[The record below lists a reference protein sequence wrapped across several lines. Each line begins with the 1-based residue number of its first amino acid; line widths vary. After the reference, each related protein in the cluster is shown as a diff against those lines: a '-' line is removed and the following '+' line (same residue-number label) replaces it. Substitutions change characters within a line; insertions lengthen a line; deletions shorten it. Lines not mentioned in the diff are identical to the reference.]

1 MATERKH
8 LLYFLTTDAHPSPFD
23 INMAYDAGFHAV
35 IPYGNVTEESGGLL
49 VQDIIF
55 SRGPKGAKFT
65 AIFIGGNDVELAERV
80 REAAIKNMFP
90 PFQVSMMIDP
100 KGAYTTAVAL
110 VAKVD
115 KALGGLKKKRVA
127 IPGATG
133 PVGRVAAALCAKLGS
148 EVLIGSRQLTAA
160 ERLAHQVS
168 ERAGGVVKGA
178 QMATDEEKLSRL
190 RDADVILT
198 TGKAGVQMISE
209 TVLKALL
216 PGKVVADVNAVPPTG
231 IYGLSPNDDL
241 KEVAPGIRG
250 IGALAV
256 GVLKYDVEM
265 EMLETIRTSERFTVL
280 DENAAMEI
288 ARRRL
293 SA

>member
-8 LLYFLTTDAHPSPFD
+8 LLFFLTTDPHPSPFD

-35 IPYGNVTEESGGLL
+35 IPYGNVTEESGALL

-65 AIFIGGNDVELAERV
+65 ALFVGGNDVELAERI
-80 REAAIKNMFP
+80 RETAVKNMFP

-133 PVGRVAAALCAKLGS
+133 PVGRVGATLCVKLGS
-148 EVLIGSRQLTAA
+148 EVLIGSRQLAAA
-160 ERLAHQVS
+160 ERLAHQLS
-168 ERAGGVVKGA
+168 ERTGGVIKGA
-178 QMATDEEKLSRL
+178 QMATDEDKILHL

-198 TGKAGVQMISE
+198 TGKAGVQMVSE
-209 TVLKALL
+209 TVLKTL
-216 PGKVVADVNAVPPTG
+216 PRGKVVADVNAVPPTG
-231 IYGLSPNDDL
+231 IHGLSANDDL
-241 KEVAPGIRG
+241 KEIAPGIRG

-265 EMLETIRTSERFTVL
+265 EMLETIRTADKFMVL
-280 DENAAMEI
+280 DENTALEI

>member
-8 LLYFLTTDAHPSPFD
+8 LLYFLTTDPHPSPFD

-80 REAAIKNMFP
+80 REAAGKNMFP

-110 VAKVD
+110 VAKVE
-115 KALGGLKKKRVA
+115 KALGGFKGKRVA

-133 PVGRVAAALCAKLGS
+133 PVGRVAGGLCAKLGA
-148 EVLIGSRQLTAA
+148 EVIIGSRQLSAA
-160 ERLAHQVS
+160 ERLAHQLA
-168 ERAGGVVKGA
+168 ERTGGSVKGT
-178 QMATDEEKLSRL
+178 QMATDEEKISRL
-190 RDADVILT
+190 QDSDVILT

-209 TVLKALL
+209 AVLKALP
-216 PGKVVADVNAVPPTG
+216 PGKLVADVNAVSPTG
-231 IYGLSPNDDL
+231 IHGLSPNDDL
-241 KEVAPGIRG
+241 KEIAPGIKG
-250 IGALAV
+250 IGALAI

-265 EMLETIRTSERFTVL
+265 EMLETIRTSERLTVL
-280 DENAAMEI
+280 DENAALEI
-288 ARRRL
+288 AKRRL
-293 SA
+293 ST

>member
-8 LLYFLTTDAHPSPFD
+8 LLYFLTSDPHPSPFD

-35 IPYGNVTEESGGLL
+35 IPYGGVTEESGGLL

-65 AIFIGGNDVELAERV
+65 AIFIGGGDVELAERV

-90 PFQVSMMIDP
+90 PFQVSIMIDP

-115 KALGGLKKKRVA
+115 KALGGLQRRRVG

-133 PVGRVAAALCAKLGS
+133 PVGRVAGIFCAKLGGS
-148 EVLIGSRQLTAA
+148 VIVGSRQQASA
-160 ERLAHQVS
+160 EKLADYIAN
-168 ERAGGVVKGA
+168 RAGVPAKGV
-178 QMATDEEKLSRL
+178 QMATDEEKIKHL
-190 RDADVILT
+190 RDVDVILT
-198 TGKAGVQMISE
+198 TGKAGVQMVSE
-209 TVLKALL
+209 AVLKALP
-216 PGKVVADVNAVPPTG
+216 PGKFVADVNAVPPTG
-231 IYGLSPNDDL
+231 VHGLSPNDDL
-241 KEVAPGIRG
+241 KEIAPGIKG
-250 IGALAV
+250 IGALAI

-265 EMLETIRTSERFTVL
+265 EMLQTIRTSEKFVVL
-280 DENAAMEI
+280 DENSALEI
-288 ARRRL
+288 ARKRL
-293 SA
+293 SS

>member
-8 LLYFLTTDAHPSPFD
+8 LLYFLTNEVHPSPFD
-23 INMAYDAGFHAV
+23 VNMAYDAGFHAV
-35 IPYGNVTEESGGLL
+35 IPYGNVAEESGALL

-55 SRGPKGAKFT
+55 SRGPKGTKYT
-65 AIFIGGNDVELAERV
+65 AIFIGGNDVDLAERI
-80 REAAIKNMFP
+80 REVAVKNMFP

-115 KALGGLKKKRVA
+115 KALGGLQRRRVG

-133 PVGRVAAALCAKLGS
+133 PVGRVAGTLCAKLGGS
-148 EVLIGSRQLTAA
+148 VIVGSRQQASA
-160 ERLAHQVS
+160 EKLADYIAK
-168 ERAGGVVKGA
+168 RAGVPTKGV
-178 QMATDEEKLSRL
+178 QMATDEEKITHL
-190 RDADVILT
+190 RDVDVILT

-209 TVLKALL
+209 AVLKALP
-216 PGKVVADVNAVPPTG
+216 PGKFVADVNAVPPTG
-231 IYGLSPNDDL
+231 IYNLSPNDDL
-241 KEVAPGIRG
+241 KEISSGIKG

-265 EMLETIRTSERFTVL
+265 EMLERIRTSERFTVL
-280 DENAAMEI
+280 DENSALEI

>member
-1 MATERKH
+1 MANERRH
-8 LLYFLTTDAHPSPFD
+8 LLYFLTTDPHPSPFD

-35 IPYGNVTEESGGLL
+35 IPYGGVNEETGGLL

-80 REAAIKNMFP
+80 REAAVKNMFP

-110 VAKVD
+110 VAKVE
-115 KALGGLKKKRVA
+115 KALGGLKGKRVA
-127 IPGATG
+127 IPGGTG
-133 PVGRVAAALCAKLGS
+133 PVGRVAGALCARLGS
-148 EVLIGSRQLTAA
+148 EVIIGSRQLTAV
-160 ERLAHQVS
+160 ERLAQQLS
-168 ERAGGVVKGA
+168 ERTGGSVKGA
-178 QMATDEEKLSRL
+178 MMATDEEKISHFRN
-190 RDADVILT
+190 ADVILT

-209 TVLKALL
+209 AVLKSLP
-216 PGKVVADVNAVPPTG
+216 PGKLVADVNAVPPTG
-231 IYGLSPNDDL
+231 IHGLSPNDDL
-241 KEVAPGIRG
+241 KEVAPGVKG
-250 IGALAV
+250 IGALAI

-265 EMLETIRTSERFTVL
+265 EMLETIRTSGKFTVL
-280 DENAAMEI
+280 DENSALEI

-293 SA
+293 AM

>member
-55 SRGPKGAKFT
+55 SRGPKGAKFS

-80 REAAIKNMFP
+80 RETAIKNMFP

-115 KALGGLKKKRVA
+115 KALGGLKKKQVA

-133 PVGRVAAALCAKLGS
+133 PVGRVAAALCAQLGS

-160 ERLAHQVS
+160 ERLAHQLS

-209 TVLKALL
+209 TVLKAL
-216 PGKVVADVNAVPPTG
+216 PRGKVVADVNAVPPTG

-293 SA
+293 SV

>member
-1 MATERKH
+1 MERKH
-8 LLYFLTTDAHPSPFD
+8 LLYFLTTDPHPSPFD

-35 IPYGNVTEESGGLL
+35 MPYGNVTEESAGLL

-55 SRGPKGAKFT
+55 SRGPKGAKFS

-160 ERLAHQVS
+160 ERLAHQLS

-178 QMATDEEKLSRL
+178 QMATDEEKISRL

-231 IYGLSPNDDL
+231 IYGLSPNDEL
-241 KEVAPGIRG
+241 KEIAPGIKG

-265 EMLETIRTSERFTVL
+265 EMLEAIRTSERFTVL

>member
-8 LLYFLTTDAHPSPFD
+8 LLFFLTTDPHPSPFD

-35 IPYGNVTEESGGLL
+35 IPYGGVTEESGGLL
-49 VQDIIF
+49 VQDIVF
-55 SRGPKGAKFT
+55 SRGPKGAKFS
-65 AIFIGGNDVELAERV
+65 AIFIGGNDVELAEKV
-80 REAAIKNMFP
+80 LQAAVKNMFP

-115 KALGGLKKKRVA
+115 KVLGGLKRKRVA

-133 PVGRVAAALCAKLGS
+133 PVGKVAGGLCAKLGG
-148 EVLIGSRQLTAA
+148 EVIIGSRQLAAA
-160 ERLAHQVS
+160 ERLAHQIS
-168 ERAGGVVKGA
+168 ERTGGVIKGA
-178 QMATDEEKLSRL
+178 QMATDEEKISQL

-209 TVLKALL
+209 AVLKALP
-216 PGKVVADVNAVPPTG
+216 PGKLVADVNAVPPTG
-231 IYGLSPNDDL
+231 IHGLSPNDDL
-241 KEVAPGIRG
+241 KEIAPGIKG
-250 IGALAV
+250 IGALAI

-265 EMLETIRTSERFTVL
+265 EMLETIQTSEKFTVL
-280 DENAAMEI
+280 DENAALEI

-293 SA
+293 SG